1 MDASSSIVNASIN
14 PQAGDRL
21 KAEGMADA
29 DDVTDDDWKTEC
41 DDAIAEMARRRIPF
55 QASDLVREGLVTEP
69 VNHHQWGPRFSYA
82 ARRGVIR
89 EVTASKSRRASSR
102 SSRLVTWIGAA

>member
-1 MDASSSIVNASIN
+1 MNTSSPIAITKRPAS
-14 PQAGDRL
+14 GDRL
-21 KAEGMADA
+21 KEQGMADA
-29 DDVTDDDWKTEC
+29 DQAASDDWKAEC

-69 VNHHQWGPRFSYA
+69 ANHHQWGPRFAYA

-89 EVTASKSRRASSR
+89 EVAATKSRRTASR